1 MYRIRHL
8 LLLLTVLFAGYNVQA
23 QTQSPYK
30 YDFNSPIDTSDPEF
44 APLGWGHIVDA
55 MVVRSNTYYVQ
66 YAYQATGGVDDSGC
80 LHIGSQTVTDSLTQ
94 TQTLNDILVLPPV
107 GGTVT
112 VDVKAL
118 NYGSDIK
125 FYYVNFEDGKFTTDG
140 LIDMPVPELSE
151 DRFCTITVPEMAEG
165 TYIGIRGNSVLIDNV
180 TATTAEVTPL
190 PRMKVLKVSDG
201 NPEYV
206 DAASDGNFTLNYSVQ
221 LRNNG
226 QRDLKVGDENY
237 SLSLVNTTLNNRV
250 VGTTAMTEDL
260 ALGAETTATLTVTL
274 PYASYPKNYSYAVR
288 DNLTGELTPCGER
301 QAYPYEPVA
310 TMLDR
315 SGKPVGDAI
324 DLGIVQG
331 EVTYSYLLR
340 NDGATPLDITNVSM
354 TGGFSTAFK
363 AQQVAPHA
371 ALTFPI
377 TFGQVVWRTRAR

>member
-1 MYRIRHL
+1 M
-8 LLLLTVLFAGYNVQA
+8 
-23 QTQSPYK
+23 
-30 YDFNSPIDTSDPEF
+30 
-44 APLGWGHIVDA
+44 
-55 MVVRSNTYYVQ
+55 
-66 YAYQATGGVDDSGC
+66 
-80 LHIGSQTVTDSLTQ
+80 
-94 TQTLNDILVLPPV
+94 
-107 GGTVT
+107 
-112 VDVKAL
+112 KAL

-260 ALGAETTATLTVTL
+260 ALGAETTATLTVTPAL
-274 PYASYPKNYSYAVR
+274 RFLSQ
-288 DNLTGELTPCGER
+288 ELCLRRPR
-301 QAYPYEPVA
+301 QPHGRAHA
-310 TMLDR
+310 LWR
-315 SGKPVGDAI
+315 
-324 DLGIVQG
+324 
-331 EVTYSYLLR
+331 
-340 NDGATPLDITNVSM
+340 
-354 TGGFSTAFK
+354 
-363 AQQVAPHA
+363 APG
-371 ALTFPI
+371 LSL
-377 TFGQVVWRTRAR
+377 RARGNDARP